1 MLCPKALLN
10 QQIDD
15 VYINTLKTNY
25 FFLRQETCAVFYPVD
40 NKLIGNLNPAFWER
54 CTRDNN

>member
-1 MLCPKALLN
+1 MLCPRALLN

-25 FFLRQETCAVFYPVD
+25 FFLRQEICAVFLSCRQQVNRKFKPSVLGALY
-40 NKLIGNLNPAFWER
+40 KR
-54 CTRDNN
+54 

>member
-1 MLCPKALLN
+1 MLCPRALLN

-25 FFLRQETCAVFYPVD
+25 FFLRQETCAVFYPVRQQV
-40 NKLIGNLNPAFWER
+40 NRKFKPSVLGALYKR
-54 CTRDNN
+54 

>member
-1 MLCPKALLN
+1 MLCPRALLN

-25 FFLRQETCAVFYPVD
+25 FFLRQEICAVFLSCRQQV
-40 NKLIGNLNPAFWER
+40 NRKF
-54 CTRDNN
+54 